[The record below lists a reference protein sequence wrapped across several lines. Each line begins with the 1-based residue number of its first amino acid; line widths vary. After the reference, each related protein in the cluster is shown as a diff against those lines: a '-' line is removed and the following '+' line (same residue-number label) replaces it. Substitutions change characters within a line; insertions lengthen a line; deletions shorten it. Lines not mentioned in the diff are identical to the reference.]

1 MKDFCIYE
9 GNSPA
14 LLACCGVGR
23 ESLLPSNSV
32 PINTFEGGK
41 DSLSPFMNYWSPSSG
56 LLLKRSGRS

>member
-9 GNSPA
+9 GNSLA

-32 PINTFEGGK
+32 PINMFEGGK

-56 LLLKRSGRS
+56 LLLKISGRS